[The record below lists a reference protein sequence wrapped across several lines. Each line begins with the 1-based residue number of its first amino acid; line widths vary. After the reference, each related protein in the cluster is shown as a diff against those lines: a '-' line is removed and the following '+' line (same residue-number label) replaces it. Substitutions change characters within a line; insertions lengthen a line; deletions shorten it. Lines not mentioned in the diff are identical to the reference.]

1 MKKTISLLAALL
13 LVLTVAVL
21 PVMAEGEEAVT
32 VYVNLSN
39 AGELVMAHEAIA
51 VTDVDGD
58 GALTIQDALT
68 LAHDAKFEG
77 GAAEG
82 FAAVD
87 SDYGPMITKMWG
99 VENGGSYGYYLNNNM
114 AYSLLDPVAEGDC
127 LTAYV
132 YADAMGF
139 SDVYTYFEVSEA
151 QGTAGEELTVTL
163 YQVGFDANFAPVSSP
178 LSGASVTL
186 DGAQVA
192 VTDENGVA
200 TFAPAAEGTYVLSAA
215 SSELTLV
222 PPVCLVTVTAAEV
235 APAEPA
241 EPVAPAESEESA
253 APVDTAPEAPVE
265 EPAAPAEPEAEKTN
279 STVIAVVVALLV
291 VAAVAIVV
299 VVLRNKK
306 KA

>member
-1 MKKTISLLAALL
+1 MKKTFSMLAALL

-21 PVMAEGEEAVT
+21 PVMAEGEDAIT

-132 YADAMGF
+132 YADTMGF

-151 QGTAGEELTVTL
+151 QGTAGEELALTL
-163 YQVGFDANFAPVSSP
+163 YQVGFDASFAPVSSP
-178 LSGASVTL
+178 LSGASVTM
-186 DGAQVA
+186 DGEEVA

-200 TFAPAAEGTYVLSAA
+200 TFVPATEGTFVLSAA
-215 SSELTLV
+215 SAEMTLV
-222 PPVCLVTVTAAEV
+222 PPVCILTVAAWE
-235 APAEPA
+235 
-241 EPVAPAESEESA
+241 A
-253 APVDTAPEAPVE
+253 A
-265 EPAAPAEPEAEKTN
+265 AEPEAPATEPEAPATEPDAPATEPEAL
-279 STVIAVVVALLV
+279 STEPDEPAPAEESNNGMLIASIALVVVVAVVV
-291 VAAVAIVV
+291 VV
-299 VVLRNKK
+299 VMRNKK

>member
-1 MKKTISLLAALL
+1 MKKTFSMLAALL

-21 PVMAEGEEAVT
+21 PVMAEGEDAIT

-39 AGELVMAHEAIA
+39 AGDLVMAHEAIA

-151 QGTAGEELTVTL
+151 QGTAGEELALTL

-178 LSGASVTL
+178 LSGASVTM
-186 DGAQVA
+186 DGEEVA
-192 VTDENGVA
+192 VTDENGNAIFVPA
-200 TFAPAAEGTYVLSAA
+200 TEGTFVLSAA
-215 SSELTLV
+215 SAEMTLV
-222 PPVCLVTVTAAEV
+222 PPVCILTVAAGE
-235 APAEPA
+235 
-241 EPVAPAESEESA
+241 A
-253 APVDTAPEAPVE
+253 A
-265 EPAAPAEPEAEKTN
+265 AEPEAPATEPEAPATEPDAPATEPEALSIEPDEPAPAEESN
-279 STVIAVVVALLV
+279 NGMLIASIALVV
-291 VAAVAIVV
+291 VAAVVV
-299 VVLRNKK
+299 VVVMRNKK

>member
-13 LVLTVAVL
+13 LALTVAVL

-139 SDVYTYFEVSEA
+139 SDIYTYFEVSEA
-151 QGTAGEELTVTL
+151 QGTAGEELTLTL
-163 YQVGFDANFAPVSSP
+163 YQVGFDANFAPVSTP
-178 LSGASVTL
+178 LAGASVTV
-186 DGAQVA
+186 DGVEVA
-192 VTDENGVA
+192 VTGENGVA
-200 TFAPAAEGTYVLSAA
+200 SFAPTAEGTYVLSAT
-215 SSELTLV
+215 SEELTLV
-222 PPVCLVTVTAAEV
+222 PPVCILTVAAGE
-235 APAEPA
+235 AEA
-241 EPVAPAESEESA
+241 E
-253 APVDTAPEAPVE
+253 PEAPVA
-265 EPAAPAEPEAEKTN
+265 EPDAPATESEAPATEPEAPATEPDEPAPAEESN
-279 STVIAVVVALLV
+279 NGMLIASIALVVVAT
-291 VAAVAIVV
+291 VV
-299 VVLRNKK
+299 VVVVMRNKK

>member
-1 MKKTISLLAALL
+1 MKKTFSMLAALL

-21 PVMAEGEEAVT
+21 PVMAEGEDAIT

-132 YADAMGF
+132 YTDTMGF

-151 QGTAGEELTVTL
+151 QGTAGKELALTL
-163 YQVGFDANFAPVSSP
+163 YQVGFDASFAPVSSP
-178 LSGASVTL
+178 LSGASVTM
-186 DGAQVA
+186 DGEEVA

-200 TFAPAAEGTYVLSAA
+200 AFAPAAEGTFVLSAA
-215 SSELTLV
+215 SAEMTLV
-222 PPVCLVTVTAAEV
+222 PPVCILTVAAGE
-235 APAEPA
+235 
-241 EPVAPAESEESA
+241 A
-253 APVDTAPEAPVE
+253 A
-265 EPAAPAEPEAEKTN
+265 AEPEAPATEPEAPATEPDAPATEPEAL
-279 STVIAVVVALLV
+279 STESDEPAPAEESNNGMLIASIALVV
-291 VAAVAIVV
+291 VAAVVV
-299 VVLRNKK
+299 VVVMRNKK

>member
-13 LVLTVAVL
+13 LALTVAVL

-139 SDVYTYFEVSEA
+139 SDIYTYFEVSEA
-151 QGTAGEELTVTL
+151 QGTAGEELTLTL

-178 LSGASVTL
+178 LSGASVTV
-186 DGAQVA
+186 DGVEVA

-200 TFAPAAEGTYVLSAA
+200 AFAPAAEGTYILSAT
-215 SSELTLV
+215 SKELTLV
-222 PPVCLVTVTAAEV
+222 PPVCILTVAAG
-235 APAEPA
+235 
-241 EPVAPAESEESA
+241 
-253 APVDTAPEAPVE
+253 EAV
-265 EPAAPAEPEAEKTN
+265 AEPEAPATEPDVPATEPEAPATEPEAPATEPDEPAPAEESN
-279 STVIAVVVALLV
+279 NGMLIVSIALVVVVAVVV
-291 VAAVAIVV
+291 VV
-299 VVLRNKK
+299 VMRNKK

>member
-21 PVMAEGEEAVT
+21 PVVAEGEEAIT

-39 AGELVMAHEAIA
+39 AGELVIAHEAIA

-58 GALTIQDALT
+58 GTLTIQDVMI

-132 YADAMGF
+132 FADTATF
-139 SDVYTYFEVSEA
+139 SDVYTYFEVSEV
-151 QGTAGEELTVTL
+151 QGMVGEELTLTL
-163 YQVGFDANFAPVSSP
+163 YQVGFDANYAPVSSP
-178 LSGASVTL
+178 LSGVSITV
-186 DGAQVA
+186 DGAEVA

-200 TFAPAAEGTYVLSAA
+200 AFAPAAEGTFVLSATSA
-215 SSELTLV
+215 ELTLV
-222 PPVCLVTVTAAEV
+222 PPVCILTVAAGEAVTE
-235 APAEPA
+235 
-241 EPVAPAESEESA
+241 
-253 APVDTAPEAPVE
+253 PEAPVT
-265 EPAAPAEPEAEKTN
+265 EPEAPATEPEVPAAEPEAP
-279 STVIAVVVALLV
+279 STEPDEPAPAEESNNGMLIVIIALVV
-291 VAAVAIVV
+291 VAAVVV
-299 VVLRNKK
+299 VVVMRNKK
-306 KA
+306 KANGQ

>member
-21 PVMAEGEEAVT
+21 PVMAEGEDAIT

-58 GALTIQDALT
+58 GALTIQDVMI

-99 VENGGSYGYYLNNNM
+99 VENGGAYGYYLNNNM
-114 AYSLLDPVAEGDC
+114 AYSLLDPVADGDC

-132 YADAMGF
+132 YTDTMTY
-139 SDVYTYFEVSEA
+139 SDIYAYFEVSEA

-163 YQVGFDANFAPVSSP
+163 YQVGWDTNYAPVGNP
-178 LSGASVTL
+178 LSGVSITM
-186 DGAQVA
+186 DGEEVA
-192 VTDENGVA
+192 VTDENGNA
-200 TFAPAAEGTYVLSAA
+200 TFVPATEGTFVLSAA
-215 SSELTLV
+215 SEELTLV
-222 PPVCLVTVTAAEV
+222 PPVCILTVAVGEAAAEPD
-235 APAEPA
+235 APATE
-241 EPVAPAESEESA
+241 
-253 APVDTAPEAPVE
+253 PEAPAT
-265 EPAAPAEPEAEKTN
+265 EPEAPATEPEAPAAEPEAPTEESN
-279 STVIAVVVALLV
+279 NGMLIAIIALVV
-291 VAAVAIVV
+291 VAAVVV
-299 VVLRNKK
+299 VVVMRNKK